1 MSVFA
6 RRFAPARCVLLENGT
21 RIDTD
26 SGGGWPPGLRV
37 LAPDGHVTTGEAA

>member
-6 RRFAPARCVLLENGT
+6 RRFAPARCVLLEAGT

-26 SGGGWPPGLRV
+26 ADGGCPAGTRFLGE
-37 LAPDGHVTTGEAA
+37 DGQIRTVEA